1 MTQAFI
7 HNIHPSFAD
16 EQKRRAVMASLGS
29 KPFND
34 DAAFERLTKEVKR
47 IKSAIAPERIQSE
60 VEKALRPLRAEAAL
74 MEKEQIANAHYA
86 AFDDFSDVDLNAM
99 MEE

>member
-1 MTQAFI
+1 MTQTFI

-16 EQKRRAVMASLGS
+16 EQKRRSVMASLGG
-29 KPFND
+29 KPFD
-34 DAAFERLTKEVKR
+34 QDAEFARLTQEVKR
-47 IKSAIAPERIQSE
+47 IKSTLTPERIKFE
-60 VEKALRPLRAEAAL
+60 VEKAIRPLRAEAAL

-86 AFDDFSDVDLNAM
+86 ATEDFSDVDLNAM

>member
-1 MTQAFI
+1 MTQTFI

-16 EQKRRAVMASLGS
+16 EQRRRSVLASLGS
-29 KPFND
+29 KPVD
-34 DAAFERLTKEVKR
+34 QDAEFARLTKEVQR

-60 VEKALRPLRAEAAL
+60 IEKAIRPLLAEAAL
-74 MEKEQIANAHYA
+74 MEKEQVKNARYA
-86 AFDDFSDVDLNAM
+86 EYEDFSDVDLNAM

>member
-1 MTQAFI
+1 MTQTFI

-16 EQKRRAVMASLGS
+16 EQKRRSVMASLGG
-29 KPFND
+29 KPFK
-34 DAAFERLTKEVKR
+34 F
-47 IKSAIAPERIQSE
+47 E
-60 VEKALRPLRAEAAL
+60 VEKAIRPLRAEAAL

-86 AFDDFSDVDLNAM
+86 ATEDFSDVDLNAM